1 MTAPVNS
8 RKTRNFLFQRAPV
21 SDYST
26 LQALGL
32 KDIHDINVTIEYA
45 YRTPQPQ
52 TLYDP
57 AWAEEIEV
65 ESYYVAGVYEDSTY
79 VPISKEQ
86 SGMLLCLKPPIIDTL
101 RLIDSI
107 IDSRNDN

>member
-1 MTAPVNS
+1 MSSIELNV
-8 RKTRNFLFQRAPV
+8 
-21 SDYST
+21 DYLLSGDD
-26 LQALGL
+26 QENNRIGEALGL

>member
-1 MTAPVNS
+1 MSSIELNV
-8 RKTRNFLFQRAPV
+8 
-21 SDYST
+21 DYLLSVED
-26 LQALGL
+26 QESNRIGEALGL
-32 KDIHDINVTIEYA
+32 KDVYDINVTLEYT
-45 YRTPQPQ
+45 YRAPQPQ

-86 SGMLLCLKPPIIDTL
+86 SDKLLSLKPHIIDTL
-101 RLIDSI
+101 RLVDNI

>member
-1 MTAPVNS
+1 MSSIELNI
-8 RKTRNFLFQRAPV
+8 
-21 SDYST
+21 DYLLSGED
-26 LQALGL
+26 QESNRIGEALGL

>member
-1 MTAPVNS
+1 MSTVELNI
-8 RKTRNFLFQRAPV
+8 
-21 SDYST
+21 DYT
-26 LQALGL
+26 LSGDDQENNRIGEALGL
-32 KDIHDINVTIEYA
+32 KDVYDINVTLEYT
-45 YRTPQPQ
+45 YRAAQPQ

-65 ESYYVAGVYEDSTY
+65 ENYYVVGVYEDSTY

-86 SGMLLCLKPPIIDTL
+86 SDMLLCLKPHIIDSL
-101 RLIDSI
+101 RLVDSI